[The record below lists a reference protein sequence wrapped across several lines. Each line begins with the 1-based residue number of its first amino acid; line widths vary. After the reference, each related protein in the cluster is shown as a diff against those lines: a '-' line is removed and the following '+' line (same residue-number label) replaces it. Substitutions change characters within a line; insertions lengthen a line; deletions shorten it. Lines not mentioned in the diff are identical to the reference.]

1 MELEGSHVGIL
12 GLGLMGGSVASGLSR
27 WGKLGSLSAWDEDGQ
42 SLKSALSMGA
52 ISRAATSL
60 EDLVHLSEV
69 LILAVPMDLMVPLS
83 RLGAPYGSGLKAVFD
98 LSSVRGDIHHDL
110 GEIWGEPH
118 MGFHPMAGSERSGL
132 DNASWEMLRGA
143 TVALVPG
150 EGTGQDVVTIA
161 HRLAQ
166 ALDLRPMEMSWED
179 HDRAVAWVSHL
190 PMVLAT
196 ALSLGAG
203 EAVGA
208 VDQIPYLAAGG
219 FRDTSRVACCSPRL
233 LPPLLE
239 HNGELGP
246 AIDRAIEILNEIK
259 GWDRSTAAQRTSQG
273 ASWRDYIVDGPGRSR

>member
-27 WGKLGSLSAWDEDGQ
+27 WGKLSSLSAWDEDGQ
-42 SLKSALSMGA
+42 SLKSALSMGI

-60 EDLVHLSEV
+60 EDLVRLSEV
-69 LILAVPMDLMVPLS
+69 LLLAVPMDLMVPLS
-83 RLGAPYGSGLKAVFD
+83 RQGAPYGSDLKAVFD

-150 EGTGQDVVTIA
+150 EATGQAVVATA

-203 EAVGA
+203 EAAGA

-233 LPPLLE
+233 LPSLLE

-273 ASWRDYIVDGPGRSR
+273 ASWRNYIVDGPGRSR